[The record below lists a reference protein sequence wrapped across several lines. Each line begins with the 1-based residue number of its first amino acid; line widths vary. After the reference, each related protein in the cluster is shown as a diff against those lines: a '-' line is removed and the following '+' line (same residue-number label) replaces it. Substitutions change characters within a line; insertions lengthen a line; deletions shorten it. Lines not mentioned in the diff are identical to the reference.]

1 MQLVY
6 CSLELIQT
14 QEDTLA
20 PFSRILS
27 HLCPTSFFSLVP
39 ASPEREP
46 LFFTWIPG
54 QKREQESSQSP
65 IASKVSSSC
74 PPPFGRLN
82 HVTFLVGATSQV
94 SRAKPFHL
102 QAHPADF
109 GLSHKQRT
117 YDPSKNNF
125 RSLTSLSM
133 EAFRG
138 TLKLHLFRTHLTAP
152 DIYLSLL
159 YFVNK

>member
-1 MQLVY
+1 MRQY
-6 CSLELIQT
+6 SSLWFLQA
-14 QEDTLA
+14 Q
-20 PFSRILS
+20 
-27 HLCPTSFFSLVP
+27 
-39 ASPEREP
+39 RENP
-46 LFFTWIPG
+46 YFLLGF
-54 QKREQESSQSP
+54 QAKRESKRAPKSP

-94 SRAKPFHL
+94 SSIKHFHL

-125 RSLTSLSM
+125 CFLAFLSM
-133 EAFRG
+133 ETFRG